1 MEQIMMNAEQARQS
15 VLGQLQMEMPRAS
28 FDTWV
33 RDTKPVS
40 YHNGT
45 LTISVR
51 NAYARD
57 WLESRLASTISRL
70 LLTIMNVSVAVNFIV
85 SNNEHE
91 QTLDQKDT
99 SSPFLQN
106 TNTTHTQDQFD
117 EAYEPRSRNSGLNP
131 RYIFD
136 TYVVGSGNRLAHAAC
151 LAVAEKPAR
160 AYNPLF
166 LYGGVGLGKTHL
178 LHAIGNA
185 CHQRGLNVLY
195 VSSEEFTNDMITA
208 IRTHTNQA
216 FREKYRSADVLLV
229 DDIQFIAG
237 KESTQEEFFHT
248 FNTLHG
254 QDKQIIVSSDRPPKS
269 LNTLDER
276 LRSRFEWGLTA
287 DVQLPDFETRL
298 AILRSKAERTGRQIS
313 DEILESIAR
322 HVQSNIRELEG
333 ALNRVLAYADLSGTS
348 LTPHLVEVALADLLP
363 QRSDIPPQ
371 KIVELVAKEW
381 QTTVEALMGRDR
393 SQKIVQ
399 PRQVAM
405 YLLRKETDASLPQ
418 IGEVLGGRDH
428 TTVMHSIDK
437 ITNDIETK
445 ADLRKRVVSV
455 KQQLYGQ
462 GAVI

>member
-1 MEQIMMNAEQARQS
+1 MNAEQAWQS

-40 YHNGT
+40 YQDGT
-45 LTISVR
+45 LTIGVR

-57 WLESRLASTISRL
+57 WLESRLASTVSRL
-70 LLTIMNVSVAVNFIV
+70 LVGIMNASVAVNFIV
-85 SNNEHE
+85 NGNEPETMIDEVPLAQPESVAAYDQPIRPSNM
-91 QTLDQKDT
+91 
-99 SSPFLQN
+99 
-106 TNTTHTQDQFD
+106 
-117 EAYEPRSRNSGLNP
+117 NP
-131 RYIFD
+131 RYLFD
-136 TYVVGSGNRLAHAAC
+136 TFVVGSGNRLAHAAC

-178 LHAIGNA
+178 LHAIGNN
-185 CHQRGLNVLY
+185 CHARGLNVLY

-254 QDKQIIVSSDRPPKS
+254 QDKQIIVSSDRPPKA

-287 DVQLPDFETRL
+287 DIQPPDLETRL
-298 AILRSKAERTGRQIS
+298 AILRSKAERTGRQVP
-313 DEILESIAR
+313 DDILESIAR
-322 HVQSNIRELEG
+322 RVQSNIRELEG
-333 ALNRVLAYADLSGTS
+333 ALNRILAFADLSGTH
-348 LTPHLVEVALADLLP
+348 LTPQLVDVALADLLP
-363 QRSDIPPQ
+363 QRSDIEPQ
-371 KIVELVAKEW
+371 KIIELVAKEW
-381 QTTVEALMGRDR
+381 QTTVEALLGRDR
-393 SQKIVQ
+393 SQKIAQ

-405 YLLRKETDASLPQ
+405 YLLRKETDASLPP

-428 TTVMHSIDK
+428 TTVMYAIDK
-437 ITNDIETK
+437 IASDIETK
-445 ADLRKRVVSV
+445 TDLRKRVVNI